1 MQGDYE
7 KLKALVLSI
16 EDEVK
21 KAVAGNKSAGT
32 RVRKAMQEVKNLAQA
47 IRVDLLEKRDA
58 SETGSPSAPGK
69 APIPV
74 NPPTETPNTT

>member
-7 KLKALVLSI
+7 KLKTLILSI

-32 RVRKAMQEVKNLAQA
+32 RVRKAMQEVKNLAQE
-47 IRVDLLEKRDA
+47 IRVDLLEKREAPD
-58 SETGSPSAPGK
+58 SSSVTGQ
-69 APIPV
+69 
-74 NPPTETPNTT
+74 PPTPPTHPPRADEKLK